1 MSTISLRRTHKLSHS
16 EAVHAADSVAAQLK
30 DEYGIRA
37 RWEGDTM
44 HFERIGA
51 SGTLRLAPKEMQLDV
66 HLGFLLTGLRN
77 AIAREIERHLDEQ
90 LAPKPLRTKR
100 RRK

>member
-1 MSTISLRRTHKLSHS
+1 MSTISLRRTHKLTHAQ
-16 EAVHAADSVAAQLK
+16 AVNAADSVAAQLK
-30 DEYGIRA
+30 DEYGISA
-37 RWEGDTM
+37 RWEGNTL

-51 SGTLRLAPKEMQLDV
+51 SGTLRLASKEMRLEV
-66 HLGFLLTGLRN
+66 HLGFLLTGLRS

-90 LAPKPLRTKR
+90 LSAKPERPKR